1 MGYGHCFFK
10 QSLHEQVNEQ
20 ALHLTF
26 WLSGPHSENKQHKM
40 NNVVRDSS
48 PSPRSLKACTLSG
61 PFKSSTFLML
71 KNAHTASFVAD
82 WNVSSERAL
91 AVQ

>member
-40 NNVVRDSS
+40 NKCGQRQL
-48 PSPRSLKACTLSG
+48 SLTQEPEG
-61 PFKSSTFLML
+61 MHTFW
-71 KNAHTASFVAD
+71 SF
-82 WNVSSERAL
+82 
-91 AVQ
+91 